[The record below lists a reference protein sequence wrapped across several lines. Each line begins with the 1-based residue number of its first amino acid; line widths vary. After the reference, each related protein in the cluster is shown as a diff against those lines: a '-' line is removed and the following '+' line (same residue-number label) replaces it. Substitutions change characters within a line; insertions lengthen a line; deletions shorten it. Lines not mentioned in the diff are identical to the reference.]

1 MQSYLLVVVAVVVV
15 VVVVVEGAKVAP
27 FFFVPKKSVTQS
39 LCFLSASLLPQ
50 PGHLSVCLTSVC
62 LPDRKRQFG
71 KSSTKRASNRAAFR
85 IVSCDLNSLSLSVCV
100 IEFGA
105 ILRLSV

>member
-15 VVVVVEGAKVAP
+15 VVVVVKGAKVAP
-27 FFFVPKKSVTQS
+27 FFVPKKSATQS

-50 PGHLSVCLTSVC
+50 SGHLSVCLTSVC